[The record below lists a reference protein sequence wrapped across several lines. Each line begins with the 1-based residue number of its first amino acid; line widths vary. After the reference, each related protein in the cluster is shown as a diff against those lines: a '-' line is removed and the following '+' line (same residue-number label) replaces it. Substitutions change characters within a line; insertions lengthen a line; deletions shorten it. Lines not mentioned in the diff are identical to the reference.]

1 MVLARQTLANPGE
14 VVHTDDHVLR
24 RDVDRLAGCR
34 RAQVVRREHEHAG
47 LGLSPAG
54 QRHVDRHLVAVEV
67 GVEGRADQRVQVDSL
82 ALDQHRLKGLDGQT
96 VQGRC
101 TVEQHDAAV
110 DDLFEDIPHKGGT
123 AVDSALG
130 ALDVL
135 DLAKLDRALH
145 DEGLEELQRH
155 GLGQT
160 ALVQQQLGSVTIT
173 ERPE

>member
-1 MVLARQTLANPGE
+1 MVLARQALADLGE

-24 RDVDRLAGCR
+24 GDVDRLAGCR

-47 LGLSPAG
+47 LDLSLAG

-67 GVEGRADQRVQVDSL
+67 GVEGRADQRMQVDSL

-110 DDLFEDIPHKGGT
+110 DDLFGMSHTKVAPRSIARLAPLMFSTLPSSTRRFMTKGLKSSSAMVLGKPHWC
-123 AVDSALG
+123 SSS
-130 ALDVL
+130 
-135 DLAKLDRALH
+135 
-145 DEGLEELQRH
+145 
-155 GLGQT
+155 
-160 ALVQQQLGSVTIT
+160 LGSVTIT
-173 ERPE
+173 KRPE